1 MPDIRL
7 VRPHGNRIWL
17 WTGVLAAIGLIIWS
31 SAFVFGD
38 RTDPEEQPRVGADA
52 DFGALRAPVLPA
64 RATEFSRMDPLRT
77 RDLGRLVHLT
87 GTAGSGVVSNTLWVR
102 TDDGRRILVQFEP
115 EPPPEALRRFGPG
128 SRVDLEGYLQRIAVA
143 EYEVWTDSLGVSVPR
158 PAPGRKFGDLPDPSF
173 ARVDSLFIKEYYISV
188 RPEALQPR
196 DQTTSAQPQP
206 ESGE

>member
-17 WTGVLAAIGLIIWS
+17 WTGVLAAVGLLVWS

-38 RTDPEEQPRVGADA
+38 RTDPDEQPRVGADA
-52 DFGALRAPVLPA
+52 DFGSLRAPVLPA
-64 RATEFSRMDPLRT
+64 QPAAFTRMDPLRT
-77 RDLGRLVHLT
+77 RDLGRLVHIT
-87 GTAGSGVVSNTLWVR
+87 GTAGSGVVSRMIWVR
-102 TDDGRRILVQFEP
+102 ADDGRRILMRFEP

-128 SRVDLEGYLQRIAVA
+128 SRIDLEGYLQRIAVA
-143 EYEVWTDSLGVSVPR
+143 EFEVWTDSLGVSVPQ

-173 ARVDSLFIKEYYISV
+173 ARIDSLFIKEYYISV

-196 DQTTSAQPQP
+196 EPAPGEQTSP
-206 ESGE
+206 SGE